1 MYTFSVSLPAV
12 PTARPVLTLLL
23 SGRVLPP
30 LISLA
35 IQFFS
40 YMYICMDPPHS
51 NPTCAQTFSYC
62 GGAHGRQAAELAKLA
77 QRRLKKTHLGRGELR
92 TTSQSCL

>member
-1 MYTFSVSLPAV
+1 MYTSSVSLPAA

-51 NPTCAQTFSYC
+51 NPTCAQTFHAAAV
-62 GGAHGRQAAELAKLA
+62 GAGTPEQAAPPPAV
-77 QRRLKKTHLGRGELR
+77 G
-92 TTSQSCL
+92 